1 MTFIWP
7 ALLLSIALVPLGI
20 LVARRIDG
28 RRHGRVEQLTG
39 TVPASAATRTRARDR
54 IPGALV
60 IAALVVF
67 GVALA
72 RPQATIA
79 VPRLEGTLMLTFDV
93 SASMGATD
101 VEPTR
106 MEAAKAAAREIVEA
120 RPPGVV
126 VGVVAFSNAGMAVQA
141 PTSDMSAVLAAIGRL
156 TPTEGTSLG
165 SGIVSTLEAIAAAQ
179 ADTPADYYS
188 SRSPQPTETP
198 QGVEPGSRPAT
209 VVVLFSDGENTEDSD
224 PDAAARIAA
233 SQGIRIITVGVGS
246 PEGATLDLDGF
257 QVQTRLDEAT
267 LQRIA
272 DTSAGTYAAVAD
284 ARPALAYDQLA
295 RALVS
300 RTEDLELTAL
310 VAALG
315 LVLLLA
321 GVSVSLARSGRLP

>member
-7 ALLLSIALVPLGI
+7 VLLFSIALVPLGI
-20 LVARRIDG
+20 LVARWIDR

-188 SRSPQPTETP
+188 SRSPEPTETP

-233 SQGIRIITVGVGS
+233 SQGIRIITVGVG
-246 PEGATLDLDGF
+246 
-257 QVQTRLDEAT
+257 
-267 LQRIA
+267 
-272 DTSAGTYAAVAD
+272 
-284 ARPALAYDQLA
+284 
-295 RALVS
+295 
-300 RTEDLELTAL
+300 
-310 VAALG
+310 
-315 LVLLLA
+315 
-321 GVSVSLARSGRLP
+321 